1 MKKNLFLLLI
11 YFISV
16 NSFALD
22 KFTFKKDSPIIV
34 DLFDQIQEEYQ
45 LKNQILNKT
54 PQTMKNNVKKYID
67 AIFILANYYE
77 LDPVYLFSLIWVES
91 SFNTRAISNVGA
103 RGLMQIMPRTE
114 SYIIKKVPDEEYNSL
129 IAQIRFSNKKIT
141 FFEANNLVLGSFYIT
156 YLRKKFKKV
165 KYFTIAYNMGPTWV
179 YKKLRS
185 NYPVGSD
192 NNYINKIIQK
202 YTLFSKN

>member
-1 MKKNLFLLLI
+1 MNNYIYIFFLLL
-11 YFISV
+11 FSM
-16 NSFALD
+16 NGFALE
-22 KFTFKKDSPIIV
+22 KYTFKKDSPIIIE
-34 DLFDQIQEEYQ
+34 LFDQIQEEYE
-45 LKNQILNKT
+45 LKNKILEKT
-54 PQTMKNNVKKYID
+54 PQIIKKNVEKYLD
-67 AIFILANYYE
+67 AIFILANHYE

-91 SFNTRAISNVGA
+91 SFKTRAISNVGA

-114 SYIIKKVPDEEYNSL
+114 SYIIKKISNEEYNSL
-129 IAQIRFSNKKIT
+129 IAQIRFSNNNIS

-165 KYFTIAYNMGPTWV
+165 KHFTIAYNMGPGWV
-179 YKKLRS
+179 YKKLRN
-185 NYPVGSD
+185 NYPVGNN